1 MGRTFLKMGFKT
13 TCKLAKNVKLHKAVF
28 ITQRSIYDGAFT
40 AHKKLCVPL
49 RIFFSK
55 RDQIRS
61 FLWIWS
67 LLPKLLIENF
77 ILCAVFLLI
86 AVNYFLEKIVDLLFI
101 VDSL

>member
-1 MGRTFLKMGFKT
+1 MELS
-13 TCKLAKNVKLHKAVF
+13 LHIK
-28 ITQRSIYDGAFT
+28 IMCSIKD
-40 AHKKLCVPL
+40 
-49 RIFFSK
+49 FFSK

-67 LLPKLLIENF
+67 LLPKSLIENF